1 MRFLMKFTRQ
11 FLLLF
16 ACVGCTRPLQDNTPT
31 PPISNLPVFSA
42 DLPPGRIAGRVVWP
56 GEIPEAKPISG
67 LITTRDGL
75 RWGEMPN
82 HLAPRIDPE
91 TKGLADAV
99 VYLKSVDP
107 KLSKPWPY
115 DPLRIE
121 QRDRTIGVKQGSRT
135 GRIGFV
141 RVGEP
146 IEMVS
151 YDSDY
156 HMLRARGAGFFTLP
170 FPEPNSPSTRTIGTP
185 GLTEFTSAAGYFW
198 SSADVFACEHP
209 YHTATDATG
218 RFILDGIPPGTY
230 TVLAWHRNWKL
241 LQFERDPET
250 GKIMRLNFDA
260 PFQTERALEIRADT
274 PDVILTLPQ

>member
-1 MRFLMKFTRQ
+1 MKLSVHFI
-11 FLLLF
+11 LLF
-16 ACVGCTRPLQDNTPT
+16 SFVGCTRPLQDNTPT
-31 PPISNLPVFSA
+31 PPTSDLPVFGA
-42 DLPPGRIAGRVVWP
+42 ELPTGRVTGRVVWP

-75 RWGEMPN
+75 RWGDMPN

-91 TKGLADAV
+91 SKGLANAV
-99 VYLKSVDP
+99 VYLKRVDS
-107 KLSKPWPY
+107 KLSKPWPFE
-115 DPLRIE
+115 PLRIE
-121 QRDRTIGVKQGSRT
+121 QRDLTIGVQQGLRT

-146 IEMVS
+146 FEMLS

-170 FPEPNSPSTRTIGTP
+170 FPEPNQPRTRAIQVP

-209 YHTATDATG
+209 YYTTTDSNG
-218 RFILDGIPPGTY
+218 RFTLDGVPPGTY
-230 TVLAWHRNWKL
+230 TLVAWHRNWKL
-241 LQFERDPET
+241 LHFERDPET

-260 PFQTERALEIRADT
+260 PFQTERILEIRDSA
-274 PDVILTLPQ
+274 PDVILTLPP

>member
-1 MRFLMKFTRQ
+1 MKTSLH
-11 FLLLF
+11 LLLFF

-31 PPISNLPVFSA
+31 PPTSNLPVFSVNF
-42 DLPPGRIAGRVVWP
+42 PTGRISGRVVWP
-56 GEIPEAKPISG
+56 GKVPEAKPISG

-91 TKGLADAV
+91 TKGLAHAV
-99 VYLKSVDP
+99 VYLKSIDP
-107 KLSKPWPY
+107 KLSKPWPFE
-115 DPLRIE
+115 PLHIE
-121 QRDRTIGVKQGSRT
+121 QRDRTISVTQGLRM

-146 IEMVS
+146 FEMVS
-151 YDSDY
+151 YDNDY

-170 FPEPNSPSTRTIGTP
+170 FPEPNTPSTRTIGST

-209 YHTATDATG
+209 YYTTTDATG
-218 RFILDGIPPGTY
+218 HFTLNGIPPGTY
-230 TVLAWHRNWKL
+230 TLVAWHRNWKL
-241 LQFERDPET
+241 LHFERDPET

-260 PFQTERALEIRADT
+260 AFQTERTLEIRDNT